1 VLVSKWVSKEC
12 NATVAWRRGMKS
24 SRQDKREGAKDTLK
38 GVAKEATGALRGD
51 NTRRA
56 KGLSDQ
62 RKGALKRKKG
72 ELKDRFT

>member
-1 VLVSKWVSKEC
+1 
-12 NATVAWRRGMKS
+12 MKS
-24 SRQDKREGAKDTLK
+24 SRQDKREATRDTLK

-51 NTRRA
+51 DTKRA

-62 RKGALKRKKG
+62 GKGAVKRKKG